1 MKEIDVKK
9 SILVIVSVLTLAI
22 ACNKSEASKP
32 NFNFK
37 DQASSQGVAFS
48 VGGVSVSDAEL
59 NKGIESELYDA
70 EMKVFELRY
79 AKLQAYLLEFFMNKD
94 PNKKGLSNDEFLA
107 KYIAKDVKVTEKEI
121 ENFIKE
127 RSIPKDQVNADI
139 RERIKQFIEM
149 EKKKKAVDVWLTK
162 QTEKNPV
169 DVFFAKPKR
178 PVFDVKVRNAPF
190 KGAEDAKVTIVEY
203 SDFQCPFCSKG
214 ANLVS
219 ELEKKYGK
227 KIKIVFKNF
236 PLPFHNQAKIAAEAA
251 LCAREQDVKYF
262 WKLHDVMFQDQ
273 SKLDRDNLIQSA
285 KKVGLKEADFTQ
297 CLDSKKHAAQVEA
310 DMAEGQNLGVKSTPT
325 FFVNGQLI
333 AGAQGIEVF
342 SEIIDEALK

>member
-1 MKEIDVKK
+1 MKKTMMMMATIALFAV
-9 SILVIVSVLTLAI
+9 
-22 ACNKSEASKP
+22 ACNKSVASKP
-32 NFNFK
+32 NFTFK
-37 DQASSQGVAFS
+37 DQGSSQGVAAT
-48 VGGVSVSDAEL
+48 VGGESISEAEL
-59 NKGIESELYDA
+59 NKGIESELYEA

-79 AKLQAYLLEFFMNKD
+79 ARLQALLLERFMNKD

-107 KYIAKDVKVTEKEI
+107 KYIAKDVKVTDKEI

-127 RSIPKDQVNADI
+127 RSIPKDQVTADI
-139 RERIKQFIEM
+139 RDRIKQFIEM
-149 EKKKKAVDVWLTK
+149 EKKKNAVDVWLTK
-162 QTEKNPV
+162 QTQNSQVE
-169 DVFFAKPKR
+169 VFFAKPKR
-178 PVFDVKVRNAPF
+178 PVFDVKVGNAPF

-214 ANLVS
+214 ATLVS

-236 PLPFHNQAKIAAEAA
+236 PLPFHNQAKIAAEAG
-251 LCAREQDVKYF
+251 LCAREQDQKYF
-262 WKLHDVMFQDQ
+262 WKLHDIMFQDQ
-273 SKLDRDNLIQSA
+273 SKLDRDSLIQSA
-285 KKVGLKEADFTQ
+285 KKVGLKEGDFTQ
-297 CLDSKKHAAQVEA
+297 CLDSKKHAALVEA

-342 SEIIDEALK
+342 SEIIDEALAK

>member
-1 MKEIDVKK
+1 MKRSMLMMATVA
-9 SILVIVSVLTLAI
+9 LFVI

-32 NFNFK
+32 NFTFK
-37 DQASSQGVAFS
+37 AQTSAQVAASVAGES
-48 VGGVSVSDAEL
+48 ISESEL
-59 NKGIESELYDA
+59 NKGIESELYEA

-79 AKLQAYLLEFFMNKD
+79 ARLQALLLERFMNKD
-94 PNKKGLSNDEFLA
+94 PNKSGLSNDEYLA
-107 KYIAKDVKVTEKEI
+107 KFIAKDIKVADKEI
-121 ENFIKE
+121 ESFIKE

-149 EKKKKAVDVWLTK
+149 EKKKKAVDVWLAK

-169 DVFFAKPKR
+169 EIYFTKPKR
-178 PVFDVKVRNAPF
+178 PVFDVKVGNAPF
-190 KGAEDAKVTIVEY
+190 KGADDAKVTIVEY

-214 ANLVS
+214 ATLVS

-236 PLPFHNQAKIAAEAA
+236 PLPFHNQAKGAAEAA
-251 LCAREQDVKYF
+251 LCAREQDQKYF
-262 WKLHDVMFQDQ
+262 WKMHDAMFLDQ
-273 SKLDRDNLIQSA
+273 SKLDRDNLIQTA
-285 KKVGLKEADFTQ
+285 KKVGLKDASFTQ
-297 CLDSKKHAAQVEA
+297 CLDGKKYTAQVEA
-310 DMAEGQNLGVKSTPT
+310 DMAEGQELGVKSTPT

-342 SEIIDEALK
+342 SEIIDEALAK

>member
-1 MKEIDVKK
+1 MKR
-9 SILVIVSVLTLAI
+9 SILTMATIALFVI

-32 NFNFK
+32 NFTFK
-37 DQASSQGVAFS
+37 PQTSAQIAAS
-48 VGGVSVSDAEL
+48 VGGESISETEL
-59 NKGIESELYDA
+59 NKGIESELYEA

-79 AKLQAYLLEFFMNKD
+79 ARLQALLLERFMNKD
-94 PNKKGLSNDEFLA
+94 PNKNGLSNDEYLA
-107 KYIAKDVKVTEKEI
+107 KFIAKDIKVTDKEI
-121 ENFIKE
+121 ESFIKE

-149 EKKKKAVDVWLTK
+149 EKKKKAVDVWLAK

-169 DVFFAKPKR
+169 EIYFAKPKR
-178 PVFDVKVRNAPF
+178 PVFDVKVGNAPF

-214 ANLVS
+214 ATLVS

-236 PLPFHNQAKIAAEAA
+236 PLPFHNQAKGAAEAA
-251 LCAREQDVKYF
+251 LCAREQDQKYF
-262 WKLHDVMFQDQ
+262 WKMHDAMFLDQ
-273 SKLDRDNLIQSA
+273 SKLDRDNLIQTA
-285 KKVGLKEADFTQ
+285 KKIGLKEPSFTQ
-297 CLDSKKHAAQVEA
+297 CLDGKKYTGQVEA
-310 DMAEGQNLGVKSTPT
+310 DMAEGQELGVKSTPT

-342 SEIIDEALK
+342 SEIIDEALSK